1 MHLVGGMLNQDN
13 YNAAHALGNKLEAT
27 IKQLAKDTEM
37 DENELVLYQGSCHNH
52 LHNMWMNQVEL
63 FLVKELE
70 DLQLFLPTCMLLAD

>member
-13 YNAAHALGNKLEAT
+13 YNAAHALGNKLETT